1 MTFDGS
7 TDYKFTLR
15 DEWIYEEDCA
25 TDGEGMCL
33 VDPDT
38 GDYIRVI
45 TEIPTG
51 VSLWREVVEGGE
63 PEQAAGD
70 LDNDGEITVSDALR
84 ALRIAAKLAEATPE
98 ALRIGDV
105 DGDGEITV
113 SDALRILRVAAKL
126 ADPSSLSS

>member
-1 MTFDGS
+1 
-7 TDYKFTLR
+7 
-15 DEWIYEEDCA
+15 
-25 TDGEGMCL
+25 MCL

-38 GDYIRVI
+38 GDYIWVI